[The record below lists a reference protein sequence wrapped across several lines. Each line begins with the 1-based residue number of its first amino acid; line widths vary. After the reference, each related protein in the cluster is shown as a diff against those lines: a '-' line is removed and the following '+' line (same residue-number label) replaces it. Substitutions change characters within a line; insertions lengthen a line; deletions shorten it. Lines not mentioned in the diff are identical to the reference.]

1 MNVEEILTMNVEQIL
16 IKVLKAMGADGLYC
30 DDPFGDGE
38 PCGCGLDDIA
48 PCLGLLDF
56 PRPVGCVPAKC
67 GEDGL
72 YHPMED

>member
-1 MNVEEILTMNVEQIL
+1 MNVEQIL
-16 IKVLKAMGADGLYC
+16 IAALKSTGADGLWNEE
-30 DDPFGDGE
+30 DVFGDGE
-38 PCGCGLDDIA
+38 PCGCGFDDIA

-56 PRPVGCVPAKC
+56 PRPVGCVPAKR